1 MDIERC
7 GKWSIISVDTYPLSC
22 RFSHHFTLTPMAWWP
37 HPNNN
42 WSDFPQIT
50 KLPPHPPAPHVSF
63 GFFPFINKN
72 RLRTPRFTW
81 LPYFHVNL
89 ILLFSFIYLFFFIR
103 YKIIAVGGQHLW
115 VPPTSRI
122 LPRRH
127 RCRESRHFI
136 VSSLFRWTRPAP
148 TNGYAGCFSSVFW
161 IWLWKICICLPR
173 SLGEFGN
180 PPPHADKGSA
190 KSNDLWCGDLN
201 WGFW

>member
-63 GFFPFINKN
+63 GFFPFVNKN

-89 ILLFSFIYLFFFIR
+89 ILLFSFIYLFFFIKVQNHCGR
-103 YKIIAVGGQHLW
+103 WATPVGPSD
-115 VPPTSRI
+115 VPDSATS
-122 LPRRH
+122 
-127 RCRESRHFI
+127 
-136 VSSLFRWTRPAP
+136 SSLSRVETFHCIITLPVDPPRPHQWIC
-148 TNGYAGCFSSVFW
+148 AGCFSSVFW
-161 IWLWKICICLPR
+161 IRLWKICICLPDVGIWIGVF
-173 SLGEFGN
+173 L
-180 PPPHADKGSA
+180 
-190 KSNDLWCGDLN
+190 
-201 WGFW
+201 